1 MYHAHKVKSLTCDLL
16 VLGLYL
22 QTQVA
27 QVFDPVQFSRGGNT
41 LLLWKGSDPIETY
54 FLQEENSISA
64 FRLLLMT

>member
-27 QVFDPVQFSRGGNT
+27 QVFDPVQFSRGGKN
-41 LLLWKGSDPIETY
+41 LFETMR
-54 FLQEENSISA
+54 ERPN
-64 FRLLLMT
+64 